1 MKGIKGIIMKVTVG
15 IVLFSAGIAVG
26 VPACRMYDRAAAAA
40 ETPVSASVGT
50 AGSEEN
56 MNDGGAEDELMLRVR
71 DGNLEWYD
79 GVRWNHA
86 GTVEELAAADPIA
99 QPSEE
104 WQALVSRLAET
115 RAGEQTGEPAA
126 LSRDSGSLLVD
137 EITAGR
143 PQTSTPAVTRPTTS
157 GAGQPAA
164 PAQTG
169 NGNSSSNNSNNNNGN
184 NNSNN
189 DNNDN
194 DSSDNNDNDGG
205 HDEGPA
211 PEPEPVPEPEPEPE
225 PGDTG
230 DGENIEWSG
239 DYE

>member
-1 MKGIKGIIMKVTVG
+1 MKGIKDIIIKVTVG
-15 IVLFSAGIAVG
+15 IALFSAGIAVG
-26 VPACRMYDRAAAAA
+26 VPACWAYDRAAAAA

-50 AGSEEN
+50 AGSEED
-56 MNDGGAEDELMLRVR
+56 MNDGGAENELMLRMR

-99 QPSEE
+99 QPSAE
-104 WQALVSRLAET
+104 WQALVARLAEA
-115 RAGEQTGEPAA
+115 RAGEQAGEPAA
-126 LSRDSGSLLVD
+126 LSRDSGSLSVD

-143 PQTSTPAVTRPTTS
+143 PQSPTPAVTRPTTS

-189 DNNDN
+189 DN

-211 PEPEPVPEPEPEPE
+211 PAPEPVPEPEPEPEPE

>member
-126 LSRDSGSLLVD
+126 LSRDSGSLSVD

-169 NGNSSSNNSNNNNGN
+169 NGSSSNNNSNNNN
-184 NNSNN
+184 NN

-205 HDEGPA
+205 HDEGPGPA
-211 PEPEPVPEPEPEPE
+211 PEPAPEPVPEPEPEPA

>member
-1 MKGIKGIIMKVTVG
+1 MKGIKDIIIKVTVG
-15 IVLFSAGIAVG
+15 IALFSAGIAVG
-26 VPACRMYDRAAAAA
+26 VPACRVYDRAAAAA
-40 ETPVSASVGT
+40 ETPVSAPVGT
-50 AGSEEN
+50 AGSEED
-56 MNDGGAEDELMLRVR
+56 MNDGGAENELMLRMR

-99 QPSEE
+99 QPSAE
-104 WQALVSRLAET
+104 WQALMARLAET
-115 RAGEQTGEPAA
+115 RAGEQAGEPAA
-126 LSRDSGSLLVD
+126 LSRDSGSLSVD

-143 PQTSTPAVTRPTTS
+143 PQSPTPAVTRPTTS

>member
-40 ETPVSASVGT
+40 ETSASASVGT

-56 MNDGGAEDELMLRVR
+56 MNDGGSEDELMLRVR

-169 NGNSSSNNSNNNNGN
+169 NGSSNNNNNNNSNN
-184 NNSNN
+184 NN

-194 DSSDNNDNDGG
+194 DSNDNNDNDGG
-205 HDEGPA
+205 HDEGTAPA
-211 PEPEPVPEPEPEPE
+211 PEPTPEPAPEPEPE

>member
-1 MKGIKGIIMKVTVG
+1 MKGIKGIIIKVTSG

-26 VPACRMYDRAAAAA
+26 VPACRMYDRAAASA
-40 ETPVSASVGT
+40 ETTVSASAGT
-50 AGSEEN
+50 AGAEE
-56 MNDGGAEDELMLRVR
+56 MNDDGAEDELTLRVR

-86 GTVEELAAADPIA
+86 GTLEELAAADPIA

-104 WQALVSRLAET
+104 WQVLVSRLAET
-115 RAGEQTGEPAA
+115 RAGEQAGEPAA
-126 LSRDSGSLLVD
+126 LSRESGSLSVD
-137 EITAGR
+137 EITAAR
-143 PQTSTPAVTRPTTS
+143 PQTPRPAVTRPTTPE
-157 GAGQPAA
+157 AEQPAA
-164 PAQTG
+164 PEQTG
-169 NGNSSSNNSNNNNGN
+169 NGS
-184 NNSNN
+184 
-189 DNNDN
+189 
-194 DSSDNNDNDGG
+194 DGG

-211 PEPEPVPEPEPEPE
+211 PVPEPVPAPTPEPVPAPTPE